1 MVSDENPRG
10 GRMIYDR
17 FGSGRKVK
25 PRGSR
30 AATGR
35 LNAPGET
42 SGKSFNYARRFWIKA
57 TRLYGARI
65 CEQFYIIAPSRG
77 WKIMCRGGKSVE
89 TMRTMRTMCVHGGD
103 AICFHTRDERE
114 LRRDSSLS
122 LLSRGIDFTVF
133 HIIFHAAFYLWI
145 IISWSYFII
154 GWKSH

>member
-30 AATGR
+30 TATGR
-35 LNAPGET
+35 LNAPGEP
-42 SGKSFNYARRFWIKA
+42 SGKSFNYAGRFWIKA

-65 CEQFYIIAPSRG
+65 CEAFYIIAPSRG
-77 WKIMCRGGKSVE
+77 WKIMCWEVKSVE
-89 TMRTMRTMCVHGGD
+89 TMRTMRTMCVYGGD

-114 LRRDSSLS
+114 LRRSSSLS
-122 LLSRGIDFTVF
+122 LLSRDINFTVLLV
-133 HIIFHAAFYLWI
+133 FYTIYRTMCYL
-145 IISWSYFII
+145 
-154 GWKSH
+154 

>member
-42 SGKSFNYARRFWIKA
+42 SGKGFNYARRFWIKA
-57 TRLYGARI
+57 TRLYSARI
-65 CEQFYIIAPSRG
+65 CEAFYIIAPSRG
-77 WKIMCRGGKSVE
+77 WKIMCWGGGESVE
-89 TMRTMRTMCVHGGD
+89 TMRTMRTMC
-103 AICFHTRDERE
+103 ALLAMLSAFTLEMRE
-114 LRRDSSLS
+114 SFDGAPSLS
-122 LLSRGIDFTVF
+122 LLSHGIDFTVLLVF
-133 HIIFHAAFYLWI
+133 HIALYSICEQ
-145 IISWSYFII
+145 
-154 GWKSH
+154 

>member
-57 TRLYGARI
+57 TRLYSARI
-65 CEQFYIIAPSRG
+65 CEAFYIIAPSRG
-77 WKIMCRGGKSVE
+77 WKIMCWGGGESVE
-89 TMRTMRTMCVHGGD
+89 TMRTMRTMCVH
-103 AICFHTRDERE
+103 CWRCYLLSHSRWERE
-114 LRRDSSLS
+114 RESFDGAPSLS
-122 LLSRGIDFTVF
+122 LLSRGIDFTVLLV
-133 HIIFHAAFYLWI
+133 ISYRIMFYLRT
-145 IISWSYFII
+145 IISRS
-154 GWKSH
+154 